1 MEGARGRK
9 FFASEPRRNP
19 AAPRFGRAEAE
30 AEKFSFPF
38 RKKSGA
44 RKIKNVEK
52 IFLQGLAA
60 VIGGGRRGGAI
71 GFF

>member
-1 MEGARGRK
+1 M
-9 FFASEPRRNP
+9 ASCGNHV
-19 AAPRFGRAEAE
+19 
-30 AEKFSFPF
+30 
-38 RKKSGA
+38 KKSGA

-52 IFLQGLAA
+52 IFLEGLAA